1 MINVLKL
8 TCKLMTIFMLP
19 FFLSACVTKQLSADI
34 RGHETGYTHYN
45 DDVIIGMSLA
55 QQGGNKS
62 WAFVGTHFDYV
73 LSSGVDEFATLLVT
87 GQIDKKRIQVVRDG
101 SFRLNDKKDRF
112 IGNIELKYIYQ
123 TVVERDK
130 IKSLIK
136 NTDWNCSSNTETTG
150 VCNISLDNLVGTI
163 HRKGATPSD
172 IFRFEHPL
180 RVNFYSKNTSSAKRA
195 LYPVAVAADVVML
208 PVYLLGGAAVA
219 AFYGVVLLN

>member
-1 MINVLKL
+1 
-8 TCKLMTIFMLP
+8 
-19 FFLSACVTKQLSADI
+19 S
-34 RGHETGYTHYN
+34 
-45 DDVIIGMSLA
+45 
-55 QQGGNKS
+55 
-62 WAFVGTHFDYV
+62 
-73 LSSGVDEFATLLVT
+73 TLLVT
-87 GQIDKKRIQVVRDG
+87 GQIDKKRIQVVSDG
-101 SFRLNDKKDRF
+101 SFKLNDKKDKF

-123 TVVERDK
+123 TAVERDK
-130 IKSLIK
+130 IKLLIK

-163 HRKGATPSD
+163 HRKSATPSD

-180 RVNFYSKNTSSAKRA
+180 RVNFYSKNASSAKRA